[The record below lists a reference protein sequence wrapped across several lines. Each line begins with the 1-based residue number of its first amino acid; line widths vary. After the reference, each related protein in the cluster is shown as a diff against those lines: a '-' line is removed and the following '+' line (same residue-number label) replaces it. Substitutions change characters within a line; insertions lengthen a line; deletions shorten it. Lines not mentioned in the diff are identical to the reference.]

1 VDEPTQN
8 STSSEEE
15 EQLPVTPEPKGAAP
29 EPEKGAEKE
38 EGKETPKAPRTYS
51 EEDWN
56 KRQSSWDK
64 GLEELKKQHKEEI
77 KQIRGQLQQQL
88 RQDFLRKVEE
98 EGGDVTK
105 AGDLFDREQAILAK
119 EQEVGEGLALLEK
132 VKKDQDASDFI
143 EKFDLPKEAKD
154 QLLKAGSP
162 AEMRS
167 IALELALEKEKAGK
181 TPPVKTAS
189 AVGTGKGVDTS
200 KMSPR
205 ERAEAYFSEVYGKGK

>member
-1 VDEPTQN
+1 
-8 STSSEEE
+8 
-15 EQLPVTPEPKGAAP
+15 
-29 EPEKGAEKE
+29 
-38 EGKETPKAPRTYS
+38 
-51 EEDWN
+51 
-56 KRQSSWDK
+56 
-64 GLEELKKQHKEEI
+64 LKKQHKEEI

-132 VKKDQDASDFI
+132 VKKDQDASAFI
-143 EKFDLPKEAKD
+143 EKFDLPKETKD

-167 IALELALEKEKAGK
+167 VALELALEKEKAGK

-189 AVGTGKGVDTS
+189 AVGTGKGADTS